1 MICKNCGNKND
12 FLVMVTDYKPLELW
26 TFKDGLLTRYTK
38 KEEEAGYL
46 DIKIQCTQCGSE
58 VIDREGFDF
67 NNYSERPLI
76 VLSEQEWEEKEKNFK
91 KTSILDEIDE
101 NDEAEETEETD
112 ETDETEEKVEENSET
127 QQEEKKE

>member
-1 MICKNCGNKND
+1 MICKNCGNKSD

-38 KEEEAGYL
+38 KEDEAGYL
-46 DIKIQCTQCGSE
+46 EIKIQCTQCGSE
-58 VIDREGFDF
+58 AIDREGFDF

-91 KTSILDEIDE
+91 RTSVLDEIDE
-101 NDEAEETEETD
+101 NETAEETEVTD
-112 ETDETEEKVEENSET
+112 EAKETEKKSEPE
-127 QQEEKKE
+127 QEEKKE